1 MMRAPR
7 KCFWKDQARALVV
20 GSILCAVLMAVLVAL
35 RIPERIESKALHVI
49 EQQGG

>member
-7 KCFWKDQARALVV
+7 KCFWKDQLRAGAVGGVLLV
-20 GSILCAVLMAVLVAL
+20 LLLAVMAAL
-35 RIPERIESKALHVI
+35 HIPERIESKALHVI